1 MDNIKSDSGGM
12 SHEVFAHLSTHGARY
27 IGFRYFNSTQ
37 EVIDCYFDLS
47 QQA

>member
-12 SHEVFAHLSTHGARY
+12 RYDEVFAHLSTRGARY

-37 EVIDCYFDLS
+37 GVIDCYFD
-47 QQA
+47 